1 MNEFGI
7 KELFEEDLEKAPE
20 IIKINCKAGYDP
32 TARKYYL
39 VLPFWTR
46 YSEILSLA
54 GWGNRIQYLRKNGNI
69 IAVVL
74 IKVRK

>member
-32 TARKYYL
+32 TAKKYYL

-46 YSEILSLA
+46 YSEILSLVK
-54 GWGNRIQYLRKNGNI
+54 WSNEIQYLRKNGNT

-74 IKVRK
+74 TKVRK